1 MESFDE
7 ATASDAESAD
17 AGSHSA
23 DPSDIRIDREDY
35 RASSPDPEEGLRLM
49 RSFLGIR
56 QAALRHALTEFVTQI
71 SALTRDDRRPSP

>member
-7 ATASDAESAD
+7 ATSLDAESAD

-23 DPSDIRIDREDY
+23 GLSDIRIDREN
-35 RASSPDPEEGLRLM
+35 AGFSLPDPEEGLRLI

-71 SALTRDDRRPSP
+71 SALSQEDPRLSP